1 MDQDISQCWF
11 RYPSVYILYILLIV
25 YIIREI
31 FEMIRARCFY
41 FSQYLNYFQIVNVVL
56 ATIFVLIAPYNTF
69 MGNHFGAWA
78 VFVAW
83 INLTRFL
90 GSSRFFG
97 RYLIMAFDVL
107 KKVVKMLFVFLPSF
121 LAFVFAFNMMLK
133 GNSIFHDLKNTVI
146 KIFTMMTGEF
156 EYDGIFSFGE
166 IETNGGS
173 YGSTQVSKNL
183 INILI

>member
-78 VFVAW
+78 VLVAS
-83 INLTRFL
+83 L
-90 GSSRFFG
+90 GP
-97 RYLIMAFDVL
+97 Y
-107 KKVVKMLFVFLPSF
+107 
-121 LAFVFAFNMMLK
+121 
-133 GNSIFHDLKNTVI
+133 
-146 KIFTMMTGEF
+146 
-156 EYDGIFSFGE
+156 
-166 IETNGGS
+166 
-173 YGSTQVSKNL
+173 
-183 INILI
+183 